1 MILIGAN
8 IKGMENEDDEVIL
21 GREIAII
28 KKESPASQIKT
39 FIKNNKEGLIGGTGG
54 LVGGG
59 VFGYGMEKLT
69 EKTNEEGK
77 KIEGWW
83 SRNFTIVTMTISTFL
98 GGALTGKYYGE
109 KKGIKIGELR
119 GREQGINEG
128 KEIGK
133 REAYKLS
140 KEKRRNKYT
149 SKIEEIQKRDDIDD
163 IVKKFKIDEYLDLIK
178 ETENE

>member
-1 MILIGAN
+1 MQKSILILMILIGAN

-83 SRNFTIVTMTISTFL
+83 SRNLTIGFSFL
-98 GGALTGKYYGE
+98 SMGFGASYYG
-109 KKGIKIGELR
+109 KQKGIEV
-119 GREQGINEG
+119 G

-133 REAYKLS
+133 REAIELLKAKTIKNY
-140 KEKRRNKYT
+140 R
-149 SKIEEIQKRDDIDD
+149 SKIE
-163 IVKKFKIDEYLDLIK
+163 KIKEDNECADFIKELQIKNLEQLIE